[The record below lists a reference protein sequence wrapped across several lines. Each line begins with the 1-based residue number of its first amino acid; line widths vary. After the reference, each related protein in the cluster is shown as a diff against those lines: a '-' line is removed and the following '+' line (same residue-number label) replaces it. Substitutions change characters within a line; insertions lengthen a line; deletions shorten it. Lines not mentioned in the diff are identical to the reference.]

1 MPETVTLPKPMRPTL
16 PTFDNSLPMALL
28 RARDAAMTRFRP
40 LLAEYDL
47 TEPQWRVVRALNDAK
62 ALDISTLAQRCHIL
76 LPSMSGILK
85 RLEARG
91 LVQRD
96 ANTQDQ
102 RSSLISLSS
111 EARELTKKIMP
122 RLEAR
127 YSEIEAAFGVERLE
141 NLYELLFALE
151 EVLEGSKSY
160 EVQK

>member
-1 MPETVTLPKPMRPTL
+1 
-16 PTFDNSLPMALL
+16 
-28 RARDAAMTRFRP
+28 MTRFRP
-40 LLAEYDL
+40 LLAAYDL
-47 TEPQWRVVRALNDAK
+47 TEPQWRVIRALNDAD
-62 ALDISTLAQRCHIL
+62 ALDISTLAQRCHVL
-76 LPSMSGILK
+76 LPSMSGIVR

-96 ANTQDQ
+96 ANIQDQ

-111 EARELTKKIMP
+111 EARELTREIMP

-127 YSEIEAAFGVERLE
+127 YSEIEAAFGAERLE